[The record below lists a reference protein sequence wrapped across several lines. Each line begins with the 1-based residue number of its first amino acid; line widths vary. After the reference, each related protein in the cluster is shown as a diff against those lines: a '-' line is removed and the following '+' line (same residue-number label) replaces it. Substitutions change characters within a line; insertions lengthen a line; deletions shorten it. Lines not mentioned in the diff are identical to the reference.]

1 MTVINA
7 WPRVGIGLLLLLAS
21 AIWFSNLEYRKL
33 VQPDEGRYA
42 EIPREMTANGDWVTP
57 RLNGL
62 KYFEKPP
69 LQYWVT
75 AAAYRLFGERHW
87 TARLWS
93 ALTGFACVLLVFFA
107 GRRLFGHQAGLYT
120 AMILG
125 SSLLFVIVGHI
136 NTLDMG
142 VTFFMTLALVAFL
155 FAQGDIASEKEKRN
169 WMGVAWGAAVL
180 SVLSKGLMGVVL
192 PALALA
198 FYSLLEG
205 DWSPWKRLR
214 LATGLPLFLL
224 LAAPWFVAVSA
235 ANPEFFRFFFVH
247 EHFERF
253 LTQVHGRYQP
263 WWFFIPI
270 LLLGILPWVVLLL
283 DTLANAWRGE
293 VAQSPAFRPQ
303 RFLLAWALTIF
314 VFFSL
319 SGSKLPSYIL
329 PVFPALALLM
339 GVQLTRASGAR
350 VFWYCLPLAVAG
362 ALGLWVA
369 PRLKVLGSPKVPAE
383 LYAAYGQWIAAA
395 SLVALL
401 AAFAAAVLS
410 RRGKVRQA
418 VTVLALA
425 GLVASQLAVTGH
437 DTLSAEKSGYFL
449 AQKMEPF
456 LQPGTPVYSVRL
468 YEQTIPFY
476 IKRTVIPVEF
486 EGELQFGLRQEPDKG
501 IADLAGFIAAW
512 NKQPAALALMP
523 PETYLE
529 LQRKGLPMEV
539 IASNREHVVV
549 RKP

>member
-21 AIWFSNLEYRKL
+21 AVWFSNLEYRKL

-107 GRRLFGHQAGLYT
+107 GRRLFGHQAGLYA

-155 FAQGDIASEKEKRN
+155 FAQRDIASEKEKRN
-169 WMGVAWGAAVL
+169 WMRVAWGAAAL

-214 LATGLPLFLL
+214 LATGLPLFL
-224 LAAPWFVAVSA
+224 
-235 ANPEFFRFFFVH
+235 
-247 EHFERF
+247 
-253 LTQVHGRYQP
+253 
-263 WWFFIPI
+263 
-270 LLLGILPWVVLLL
+270 
-283 DTLANAWRGE
+283 
-293 VAQSPAFRPQ
+293 
-303 RFLLAWALTIF
+303 
-314 VFFSL
+314 
-319 SGSKLPSYIL
+319 
-329 PVFPALALLM
+329 
-339 GVQLTRASGAR
+339 
-350 VFWYCLPLAVAG
+350 
-362 ALGLWVA
+362 
-369 PRLKVLGSPKVPAE
+369 RL
-383 LYAAYGQWIAAA
+383 
-395 SLVALL
+395 
-401 AAFAAAVLS
+401 F
-410 RRGKVRQA
+410 
-418 VTVLALA
+418 
-425 GLVASQLAVTGH
+425 
-437 DTLSAEKSGYFL
+437 
-449 AQKMEPF
+449 
-456 LQPGTPVYSVRL
+456 
-468 YEQTIPFY
+468 
-476 IKRTVIPVEF
+476 
-486 EGELQFGLRQEPDKG
+486 
-501 IADLAGFIAAW
+501 
-512 NKQPAALALMP
+512 
-523 PETYLE
+523 
-529 LQRKGLPMEV
+529 
-539 IASNREHVVV
+539 
-549 RKP
+549 